1 MLKAGIFVDV
11 ENLNRNGGWKLQ
23 YNILKQLAEAQG
35 TTVLRANAYLAVD
48 VQREEEDAKFRER
61 NERYRAAV
69 RKNGFHL
76 VPKEVRRYYDAEG
89 GIYLKAN
96 ADLDLAVDALLQSEN
111 LDYVLLGSGDGDFIR
126 LVRALQ
132 TRGKRVDLLSFSNTS
147 SDLIREV
154 DNYFNGYL
162 VPGLVMP
169 NDETA
174 GHRLYGV
181 MHAVN
186 EEKGYGFLT
195 TRTGLAADAVRD
207 DIFCH
212 ISDVQHN
219 GSQVDN
225 ALFADLRRR
234 HAVLEFDVRETING
248 SQAKKVTVY
257 SWA

>member
-23 YNILKQLAEAQG
+23 YNVLKQLAEAQG
-35 TTVLRANAYLAVD
+35 TTVLRANAYLAID
-48 VQREEEDAKFRER
+48 VEREQKDPKFRER

-76 VPKEVRRYYDAEG
+76 VPKEVKRYYDAEG
-89 GIYLKAN
+89 EIYLKAN

-147 SDLIREV
+147 TELIREV
-154 DNYFNGYL
+154 DNHFNGYL
-162 VPGLVMP
+162 VPGLIPPSEDMP
-169 NDETA
+169 VNRV
-174 GHRLYGV
+174 HGV

-186 EEKGYGFLT
+186 EEKGFGFLT
-195 TRTGLAADAVRD
+195 TRTGLSADDVRD

-219 GSQVDN
+219 GDTVDN
-225 ALFADLRRR
+225 SFFADLRRR
-234 HAVLEFDVRETING
+234 HAVLEFELRESANG
-248 SQAKKVTVY
+248 CQAKKVTVY
-257 SWA
+257 SWT

>member
-1 MLKAGIFVDV
+1 MLKAGIFIDV

-23 YNILKQLAEAQG
+23 YNVVKQLAEAQG
-35 TTVLRANAYLAVD
+35 TTVLRANAYLAID
-48 VQREEEDAKFRER
+48 VEREQKDAKFRER

-76 VPKEVRRYYDAEG
+76 VPKEVRRYFNADGE
-89 GIYLKAN
+89 IYLKAN

-147 SDLIREV
+147 TDLMREV
-154 DNYFNGYL
+154 DNHFNGYL
-162 VPGLVMP
+162 VPGLIPP
-169 NDETA
+169 NEETDD
-174 GHRLYGV
+174 GRIHGT

-186 EEKGYGFLT
+186 EEKGYGFVT
-195 TRTGLAADAVRD
+195 VRTGLASDDVRD

-212 ISDVQHN
+212 ISDVTHN
-219 GSQVDN
+219 GETVDN
-225 ALFADLRRR
+225 GFFADLRRR
-234 HAVLEFDVRETING
+234 HAVLEFELRETNNG
-248 SQAKKVTVY
+248 SQAKKVTVLNG
-257 SWA
+257 A